1 MTKTKTRVAT
11 YAEIYEAI
19 GNMPMAKTTRT
30 RNGRVHG
37 GDYALTGAWRDG
49 LANPEDFVLDTEA
62 G

>member
-19 GNMPMAKTTRT
+19 GNMPMAKLHEPAMV
-30 RNGRVHG
+30 RVHG